1 MPELIAAYPNAKV
14 IISQRDPEKWFTSVQ
29 NTVARTRSL
38 IMLVLMPFDGHLL
51 RPWLSMVIAMMPGVF
66 GRKGIDDKEN
76 AIQVYNALHDEVRA
90 LVPENMR
97 LEYKL
102 GDGWGPLCEFLGRE
116 VPDSEFPRVNETA
129 SFQAR
134 FVVLRREAMK
144 RLAKNAVP
152 WVVGAAAVGTA
163 AWFRYVRR

>member
-51 RPWLSMVIAMMPGVF
+51 RPWLSMVMAMMPGVF
-66 GRKGIDDKEN
+66 GRKGLDDKEN

-90 LVPENMR
+90 LVPENRR

-116 VPDSEFPRVNETA
+116 IPDSEFPRVNETA

-134 FVVLRREAMK
+134 FIVLRREAMK
-144 RLAKNAVP
+144 RVAKNAVP
-152 WVVGAAAVGTA
+152 WVVGAAAVATA